1 MREILNELYPDDIQ
15 KDYKY
20 TINDYD
26 YLYSEETIEN
36 ILGDD
41 DDDDDFENVD
51 EDKLYE
57 DCEDIEVEERATEE
71 KPKHKR
77 GRKPKDRIYFGEE
90 QELAVIEYIEYSRTI
105 SALVKQIL
113 LLKFGWT
120 EEWFDTLFAENKDL
134 QLYDLMEDAKLVVLT
149 NEEDKSKVSA
159 WEKEIGE
166 LQVKKNAIF
175 NEKLKPA
182 FKKMVEAIIRGQEL
196 YIPNEEFLDTYTDTL
211 SHLLSKADKFDSS
224 KGKRAYSYYSN
235 ICKNYLIGKREKTQ
249 KMLIRNP
256 SYDALELDFSND
268 ISYSTNNNDKSK
280 RIAEEEVNLLTQRIN
295 EMISSP
301 NQYGLKDNEVKIGKA
316 LITLFKNWDYVLSTD
331 NSSKL
336 NKSVVLLFLREH
348 TGLDTKGVRD
358 NLKKFKKEFLI
369 IKDFIIN

>member
-1 MREILNELYPDDIQ
+1 MKEILDELYPDNL
-15 KDYKY
+15 
-20 TINDYD
+20 NDNYQSND
-26 YLYSEETIEN
+26 DAYLYGDYSEED
-36 ILGDD
+36 LLLDD
-41 DDDDDFENVD
+41 DDDLEEID

-57 DCEDIEVEERATEE
+57 DCDDDEVEQEDVTTDD
-71 KPKHKR
+71 KPKAKR

-105 SALVKQIL
+105 SALIKQIL

-134 QLYDLMEDAKLVVLT
+134 QLYDLMEEAKLIVLT
-149 NEEDKSKVSA
+149 DEDDKNKVAA
-159 WEKEIGE
+159 WEKEISE
-166 LQVKKNAIF
+166 LQVKKDALF

-211 SHLLSKADKFDSS
+211 SHLLSKADKFDAS

-235 ICKNYLIGKREKTQ
+235 ICKNYLIGKREKSQ

-256 SYDALELDFSND
+256 SYDALELDFAND
-268 ISYSTNNNDKSK
+268 INYSTKNGDKSK
-280 RIAEEEVNLLTQRIN
+280 RIAEEEVKLLTQRIT
-295 EMISSP
+295 EMVE
-301 NQYGLKDNEVKIGKA
+301 NHEQYGLKDNEVKIGKA
-316 LITLFKNWDYVLSTD
+316 LINLFKNWDYVLSTD

-358 NLKKFKKEFLI
+358 NLKKFKKEYLI

>member
-1 MREILNELYPDDIQ
+1 MKEILDELYPDNL
-15 KDYKY
+15 
-20 TINDYD
+20 NDNYQSND
-26 YLYSEETIEN
+26 DAYLYGDYSEED
-36 ILGDD
+36 LLLDD
-41 DDDDDFENVD
+41 DDDDLEEID

-57 DCEDIEVEERATEE
+57 DCDDDEVEQEDVTTDD
-71 KPKHKR
+71 KPKAKR

-105 SALVKQIL
+105 SALIKQIL

-134 QLYDLMEDAKLVVLT
+134 QLYDLMEEAKLIVLT
-149 NEEDKSKVSA
+149 DEDDKNKVAA
-159 WEKEIGE
+159 WEKEISE
-166 LQVKKNAIF
+166 LQVKKDALF

-211 SHLLSKADKFDSS
+211 SHLLSKADKFDAS

-235 ICKNYLIGKREKTQ
+235 ICKNYLIGKREKSQ

-256 SYDALELDFSND
+256 SYDALELDFAND
-268 ISYSTNNNDKSK
+268 INYSTKNGDKSK
-280 RIAEEEVNLLTQRIN
+280 RIAEEEVKLLTQRIT
-295 EMISSP
+295 EMVE
-301 NQYGLKDNEVKIGKA
+301 NHEQYGLKDNEVKIGKA
-316 LITLFKNWDYVLSTD
+316 LINLFKNWDYVLSTD

-358 NLKKFKKEFLI
+358 NLKKFKKEYLI

>member
-1 MREILNELYPDDIQ
+1 MREILDELYSDDNQ
-15 KDYKY
+15 KKY
-20 TINDYD
+20 EYGINEYD
-26 YLYSEETIEN
+26 YLYNEDSIDN
-36 ILGDD
+36 ILDD
-41 DDDDDFENVD
+41 DDNDDFENVD

-57 DCEDIEVEERATEE
+57 DCDDIELEETTED
-71 KPKHKR
+71 KPKSKR

-90 QELAVIEYIEYSRTI
+90 QELAVIEYIQCSRTI

-120 EEWFDTLFAENKDL
+120 EEWFDNLFAENKDL
-134 QLYDLMEDAKLVVLT
+134 QLFDLIEEAKLITLKNVDDR
-149 NEEDKSKVSA
+149 NKVSD
-159 WEKEIGE
+159 WEKEISE
-166 LQVKKNAIF
+166 LQIKKDTIF

-196 YIPNEEFLDTYTDTL
+196 YIPNEDFFDTYTDTL
-211 SHLLSKADKFDSS
+211 SHLLSKADKFDVS

-268 ISYSTNNNDKSK
+268 INYSTGNNDKSK
-280 RIAEEEVNLLTQRIN
+280 KIAEEEVNLLTKRIN
-295 EMISSP
+295 EMISYP
-301 NQYGLKDNEVKIGKA
+301 DQYGLKDNEIKIGKA
-316 LITLFKNWDYVLSTD
+316 LVTLFKNWDYVLSTD